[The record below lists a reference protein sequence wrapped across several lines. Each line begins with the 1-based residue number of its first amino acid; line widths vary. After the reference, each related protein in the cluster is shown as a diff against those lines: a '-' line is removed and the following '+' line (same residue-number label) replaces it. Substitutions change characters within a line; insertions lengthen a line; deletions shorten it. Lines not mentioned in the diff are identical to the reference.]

1 MKFIEFTLLTRC
13 GNFVSSDGTQNA
25 RQPLEGDGQWEE
37 GGGAFTDGGVETQS
51 ASVTDHLV
59 SLLTGDVRLSAPV
72 DACSDSRCLETT

>member
-1 MKFIEFTLLTRC
+1 MGGGR
-13 GNFVSSDGTQNA
+13 
-25 RQPLEGDGQWEE
+25 
-37 GGGAFTDGGVETQS
+37 GGAFTDGGVETQS

>member
-1 MKFIEFTLLTRC
+1 M
-13 GNFVSSDGTQNA
+13 
-25 RQPLEGDGQWEE
+25 
-37 GGGAFTDGGVETQS
+37 GGGRGGITDGGVETQS

>member
-1 MKFIEFTLLTRC
+1 MQDSHWKGMGSGRR
-13 GNFVSSDGTQNA
+13 A
-25 RQPLEGDGQWEE
+25 
-37 GGGAFTDGGVETQS
+37 GGAFTDGGVETQS